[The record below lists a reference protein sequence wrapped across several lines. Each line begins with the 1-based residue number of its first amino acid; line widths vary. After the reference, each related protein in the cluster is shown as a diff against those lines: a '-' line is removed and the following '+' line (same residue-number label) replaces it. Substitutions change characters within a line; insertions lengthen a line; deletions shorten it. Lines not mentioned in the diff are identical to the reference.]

1 MGKDMTFFLFIGMF
15 QGLVDITKAYRKE
28 EQAEEAFKEYTSLD
42 WGEVCLNEKDCEELA
57 YGKFGGSLVIELQ
70 IEP

>member
-15 QGLVDITKAYRKE
+15 KGLIDQTKAFRKE
-28 EQAEEAFKEYTSLD
+28 EDAEFAFYEFTALD
-42 WGEVCLNEKDCEELA
+42 WGEVCLNEKTCEELA
-57 YGKFGGSLVIELQ
+57 YGSFGGSVIIELQ